1 MYNLIYINTHSQCRT
16 ISYTNVLAKWLS
28 DLNRTCYVYTSNVD
42 MAGKKRKLIQ
52 SFPSYIKYNISFA
65 NYIHRRHPQIR
76 EQDLSQFLECRAAL
90 SLYSA
95 ERLGYT
101 KRGSTRSLST

>member
-76 EQDLSQFLECRAAL
+76 EQDLFQFLECRAAL